1 MITRE
6 RLIKAAVF
14 CLAFAALALPRV
26 ALADQDTK
34 QLYEYIGGFYHK
46 LLLPLGTV
54 LAGFVIMYGG
64 ISYAMSAGDPSKVQR
79 AKEYIYGAI
88 SGLVLLICA
97 ALIVKTIA

>member
-1 MITRE
+1 MIT
-6 RLIKAAVF
+6 KKGFVWTVAF
-14 CLAFAALALPRV
+14 CLYFVALALPKV
-26 ALADQDTK
+26 ALADDDTE
-34 QLYEYIGGFYHK
+34 QLYSYIKAFYDN
-46 LLLPLGTV
+46 LLLPLGTI

-64 ISYAMSAGDPSKVQR
+64 ISYAMSAGDPAKVQR